1 MSERERINWEK
12 RWEEGDYRGRSEPSS
27 LVAAWADRLPKGRAL
42 DLACGNGRNALYLA
56 ERGFDVDALDIAG
69 AALRLTQDAARERG
83 LAVNTI
89 QVDLDEYLLPAQT
102 YDLITTTFY
111 MNRNLVPS
119 LKEALKPGGFAL
131 HEQHYLTDYDVSGP
145 ADAQFRL
152 RSNELLRLFSDFRA
166 LFFSEGLEWEPGRD
180 GGRLIAVERLVAQK
194 LPATYEPP
202 AEGGTEGA
210 L

>member
-131 HEQHYLTDYDVSGP
+131 HEQHYHRTGACERPPEEARGCASESGIMVLEQKTARKQGAPNRCYHRTIPTVS
-145 ADAQFRL
+145 A
-152 RSNELLRLFSDFRA
+152 
-166 LFFSEGLEWEPGRD
+166 
-180 GGRLIAVERLVAQK
+180 
-194 LPATYEPP
+194 
-202 AEGGTEGA
+202 
-210 L
+210 